1 MNSNEVVAQGRRME
15 LRDPINN
22 HEKFYRIFTV
32 GLNYTL
38 FNWGRIG
45 TDGMWQIKGSSSVT
59 NASDVAYRQY
69 QAKYSEGYYTVL
81 PQGHDNLDFAIPEKL
96 QADLR
101 RECGP
106 KVGMAPH
113 GAQESYRRLV
123 AEFVMAMGSYGNK
136 GGVSPRKS
144 EKDKNAEVL
153 ANLLAKRDKYR
164 KILNPDA
171 EVEPEPEPV
180 VPAVDPTSIAGRL
193 AAALAEA
200 KVKS

>member
-1 MNSNEVVAQGRRME
+1 MNKVLAQGRHIE
-15 LRDPINN
+15 LRDPVNN
-22 HEKFYRIFTV
+22 NEKFYRIFTV
-32 GLNYTL
+32 GLSYTL
-38 FNWGRIG
+38 FQWGRIG
-45 TDGMWQIKGSSSVT
+45 TNGMWQIKGSASVAD
-59 NASDVAYRQY
+59 ASDVAYRQY
-69 QAKYSEGYYTVL
+69 QAKCSEGYYTVL
-81 PQGHDNLDFAIPEKL
+81 PQGHDILDFTIDERL

-101 RECGP
+101 RDGGP

-171 EVEPEPEPV
+171 EVEPEPEPA
-180 VPAVDPTSIAGRL
+180 VPVVDPNSIAARL